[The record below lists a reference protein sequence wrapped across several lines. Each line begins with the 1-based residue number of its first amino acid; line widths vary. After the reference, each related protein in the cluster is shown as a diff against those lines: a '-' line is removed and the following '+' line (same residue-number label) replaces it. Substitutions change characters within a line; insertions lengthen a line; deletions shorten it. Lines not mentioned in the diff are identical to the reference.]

1 MAINEEAYRHRVEP
15 LFHTL
20 KSFGGTETFLDDFAR
35 IFIQALN
42 DLINIV
48 A

>member
-20 KSFGGTETFLDDFAR
+20 KSFGGTETFLDDFAC